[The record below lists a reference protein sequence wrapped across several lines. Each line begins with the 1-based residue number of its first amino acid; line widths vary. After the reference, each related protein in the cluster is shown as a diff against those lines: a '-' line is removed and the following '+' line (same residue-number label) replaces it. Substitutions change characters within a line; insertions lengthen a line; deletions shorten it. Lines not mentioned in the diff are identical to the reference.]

1 MICRI
6 MLPLPGS
13 RYARTV
19 VMDVVSPSVSGLR
32 RERRL
37 AEEIPVNRM

>member
-1 MICRI
+1 

-19 VMDVVSPSVSGLR
+19 VIVVVSPNGSGLR
-32 RERRL
+32 GQRRL
-37 AEEIPVNRM
+37 AEQTFVKWV

>member
-1 MICRI
+1 

-19 VMDVVSPSVSGLR
+19 VIVVGAPNFSGLR
-32 RERRL
+32 GQRRL
-37 AEEIPVNRM
+37 AKQNYVNQV

>member
-1 MICRI
+1 

-19 VMDVVSPSVSGLR
+19 LMLEGAPKAEVE
-32 RERRL
+32 REDGRL
-37 AEEIPVNRM
+37 AEVLPAG